1 MDSKPSTLRS
11 PFSCSTS
18 GSRQRAA
25 RLSDAVEGAITLQ
38 EWQGWGTTSPLP
50 TMVTKI
56 VEDLKALEKDI
67 DAQMSFGGSGGKL
80 QVFEQIVISFV
91 FWESLE

>member
-1 MDSKPSTLRS
+1 MDSKPRTLRS

-18 GSRQRAA
+18 GSPQREA
-25 RLSDAVEGAITLQ
+25 RSSDAVEGAITLQ

-50 TMVTKI
+50 AMVTKI

-80 QVFEQIVISFV
+80 QV
-91 FWESLE
+91 